1 MLELYNKD
9 DTDSTFYLRKWLEDL
24 RERAEKEGNEL
35 TRPQKKKGEI
45 NEELS
50 DELKRLNELRDKLHE
65 GISDIPEERTKEEQ
79 ARWLLGDLI
88 GFYRRENKVIFW
100 EKFRLQ
106 ELDSLEL
113 LEDKSAISGLK
124 LIGEVDRSPRG
135 IPTHRYSFVDQICDV
150 RKNSDLFLE
159 GILYEENPKRIGTV
173 VEIDYEKNTV
183 DIKRPK
189 TTMRHILP
197 QFGRGSSLTLV
208 TKLTE
213 H

>member
-1 MLELYNKD
+1 MEQQGFQDWIRSQKRCSMLELYNKD

-35 TRPQKKKGEI
+35 TRPLEKEGEI

-150 RKNSDLFLE
+150 RKTSDLFLKC
-159 GILYEENPKRIGTV
+159 LYEENPK
-173 VEIDYEKNTV
+173 
-183 DIKRPK
+183 
-189 TTMRHILP
+189 
-197 QFGRGSSLTLV
+197 
-208 TKLTE
+208 KLARL
-213 H
+213 